1 MHSRGFRR
9 PTLLALAAAAAAL
22 GAGVL
27 PLVGGAA
34 GNAATLSPA
43 PPALHVSGNHLV
55 TLTGQAVVL
64 RGVNRSSPET
74 QCKGTGLSS
83 FFLGPTDDASAV
95 AIKSWHANMVRIPV
109 NEDCWLGRNGLP
121 ASLTAADYRNQIA
134 SYART
139 LVANGLYVLI
149 DMHFAEVNGAP
160 STTFA
165 PMADS
170 AYGPQFWK
178 SVANT
183 FKNDP
188 DVMFDLYNEP
198 HVSWSCWK
206 KGCTD
211 ATTGTKY
218 AGMQT
223 LVNAVRATGA
233 RQPLFVTGAS
243 WGNDVTGWLA
253 NAPLDPLHQLVAAAH
268 VYRSSGC
275 VLMDCLS
282 SRMAP
287 VAAVVPFVFTEFG
300 DDQPDG
306 WLLAALPSWSDP
318 LGIGYL
324 AFTWNTPTSSTI
336 GFHLISNFDGT
347 PTSTGAIFQAHLAQF

>member
-1 MHSRGFRR
+1 MRSLGLRR
-9 PTLLALAAAAAAL
+9 PGRRGLVAL
-22 GAGVL
+22 GAGIA
-27 PLVGGAA
+27 AA
-34 GNAATLSPA
+34 GMSLSGMATGNATTLSLT
-43 PPALHVSGNHLV
+43 PPALHVSRNHLV
-55 TLTGQAVVL
+55 TSNGSVVVL

-74 QCKGTGLSS
+74 QCKGTGLTS
-83 FFLGPTDDASAV
+83 FFLGPTDDASAA

-121 ASLTAADYRNQIA
+121 GSLNASAYRDQIA

-139 LVANGLYVLI
+139 LVNHGMYVLI
-149 DMHFAEVNGAP
+149 DLHFAEVNGAP

-165 PMADS
+165 PMADA
-170 AYGPQFWK
+170 AYGPAVWK
-178 SVANT
+178 SIAST
-183 FKNDP
+183 FKSDP

-198 HVSWSCWK
+198 HVSWSCWRN
-206 KGCTD
+206 GCTD

-223 LVNAVRATGA
+223 LVNAVRSTGA
-233 RQPLFVTGAS
+233 RQPLFLTGVS

-253 NAPLDPLHQLVAAAH
+253 DAPYDPLHQLVSAAH

-287 VAAVVPFVFTEFG
+287 VAAVVPFVVTEFG
-300 DDQPDG
+300 DDNADG
-306 WLLAALPSWSDP
+306 WLLAALPTWADP

-324 AFTWNTPTSSTI
+324 AFTWNTPSNSTI

-347 PTSTGAIFQAHLAQF
+347 PTLTGAIYEAHLAAV